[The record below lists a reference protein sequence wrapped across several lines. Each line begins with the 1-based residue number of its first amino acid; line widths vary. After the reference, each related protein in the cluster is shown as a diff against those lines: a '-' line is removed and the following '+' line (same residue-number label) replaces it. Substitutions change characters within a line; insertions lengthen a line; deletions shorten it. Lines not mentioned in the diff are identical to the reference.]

1 MSADE
6 SEFHFCRKWVIIWAL
21 TKVKSRFVFVSV
33 HVRDRANEN
42 DRRNSLSFSFLSARK
57 YPPYERGRLYIS
69 IRFQDAQFTSS
80 TIMLGASRA
89 SAKKAQQQQAS
100 NELLD
105 DDERIPRR
113 RSSFTLPARTGRG
126 KNNRIGM

>member
-1 MSADE
+1 MN
-6 SEFHFCRKWVIIWAL
+6 HPP
-21 TKVKSRFVFVSV
+21 TSV
-33 HVRDRANEN
+33 D
-42 DRRNSLSFSFLSARK
+42 DCTF
-57 YPPYERGRLYIS
+57 S
-69 IRFQDAQFTSS
+69 IRFPDAQFTSS

-89 SAKKAQQQQAS
+89 STKKAQQQQAS

-113 RSSFTLPARTGRG
+113 RSSFTLPERTGRG

>member
-57 YPPYERGRLYIS
+57 YPPYSVHMLSVQSFNGNLVSELKNHYEC
-69 IRFQDAQFTSS
+69 SS
-80 TIMLGASRA
+80 TPVLPVAREYGRNCS
-89 SAKKAQQQQAS
+89 
-100 NELLD
+100 
-105 DDERIPRR
+105 
-113 RSSFTLPARTGRG
+113 TL
-126 KNNRIGM
+126 